1 MDIYRKKVIWKFL
14 LLLFAIA
21 IGLTSLFYTKS
32 LIDILK
38 NEERSKIELWAEAQK
53 RLISVSVNSD
63 DFGFLFS
70 VIENNKTVP
79 VILTDD
85 NDHVISTRNL
95 PDKITRD
102 SALVYNELRKM
113 KDENDPIKIDIGNN
127 SRNYIYYRESVIL
140 RKLTIYPYVQL
151 AIILLF
157 IIVAYIAFST
167 SRQAEQNQVWVGLT
181 KETAHQLGTPVTSLS
196 AWVELFSSR
205 YPDIAEIK
213 DLEADVNRLAN
224 VTERFSLI
232 GSKPKLYDTD
242 IKALLIKVVDY
253 LKKRTSSSVV
263 FSFDVDGDVV
273 YKAPVNDMLLGW
285 VFENIIKNAVDAMK
299 GKGNVVIKI
308 RNDIRSLVIDIEDT
322 GKGIQKKDFRNIF
335 KPGFSTRERGWGLG
349 LSLSKRI
356 VEDYHKGQI
365 FVKHSEP
372 GKGTCMRVILKK

>member
-1 MDIYRKKVIWKFL
+1 MDIYRKKVIWKFFL
-14 LLLFAIA
+14 LIFAVA
-21 IGLTSLFYTKS
+21 IGLTSLFYTQS
-32 LIDILK
+32 LINILK
-38 NEERSKIELWAEAQK
+38 NEERSKIELWAEAQR
-53 RLISVSVNSD
+53 RLINVSVNSD

-85 NDHVISTRNL
+85 NDNVISTRNL

-102 SALVYNELRKM
+102 SALIYNELRKM
-113 KDENDPIKIDIGNN
+113 KDENEPIKIDIGNN
-127 SRNYIYYRESVIL
+127 SRNFIYYRESIIL

-157 IIVAYIAFST
+157 IVVAYIAFSA

-196 AWVELFSSR
+196 AWVELFASR
-205 YPDIAEIK
+205 YPGIGEIK

-232 GSKPKLYDTD
+232 GSKPKLYETD
-242 IKALLIKVVDY
+242 IKALLVRVVDY
-253 LKKRTSSSVV
+253 LKKRTSSSVIFRFEV
-263 FSFDVDGDVV
+263 EDNAI
-273 YKAPVNDMLLGW
+273 YTAPANEMLLGW

-299 GKGNVVIKI
+299 GSGEVVLRI
-308 RNDIRSLVIDIEDT
+308 RNDIKTLAIDIEDT

-356 VEDYHKGQI
+356 VEAYHKGQI
-365 FVKHSEP
+365 FVRYSEP
-372 GKGTCMRVILKK
+372 GKGTCMRVVLKK